1 MESYDGAPGILV
13 FFFFFLPALFVFFVQ
28 LNTLKS
34 YT

>member
-13 FFFFFLPALFVFFVQ
+13 IFFLPALFVLFVQ
-28 LNTLKS
+28 LNTSKS